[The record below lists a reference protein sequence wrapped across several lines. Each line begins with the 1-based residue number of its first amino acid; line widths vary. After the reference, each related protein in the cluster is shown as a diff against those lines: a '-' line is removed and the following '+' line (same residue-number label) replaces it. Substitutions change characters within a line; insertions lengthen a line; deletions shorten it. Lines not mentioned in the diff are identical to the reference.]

1 MQMHVLWVIL
11 WIIYMTKKMNRF
23 LTALMCLAVMAC
35 TGTIDPKGD
44 VDDGT
49 LVLIPDVEK
58 FFADGKS
65 VVTFT
70 VMDEDVDVTGDAVVT
85 CITTGQNV
93 EDAAFSTDQTGE
105 YKFIASYN
113 GKVSQPESVVAMFK
127 SQYERKVC
135 VMEFTGTWCAQC
147 PAGATIL
154 NFLASDMYKGKVN
167 VLAFHNDDEY
177 SLPVEQLL
185 AAKYNPSGLYPYYL
199 TDMRD
204 SGELNGN
211 GCSDSIYKSLYET
224 ETFCG
229 PSVSCVYDEASG
241 DVSVAAKV
249 ISEKT
254 MEFRLAVY
262 VVEDKVVGEQLQG
275 TGTMDKKYSH
285 RHVVRKMLS
294 SDYMGDRLGE
304 IVSGN
309 QAEKSYSF
317 TLDPAW
323 NPANV
328 SVVIL
333 AIGPDGQVSNS
344 ASAKII

>member
-1 MQMHVLWVIL
+1 MA
-11 WIIYMTKKMNRF
+11 MT
-23 LTALMCLAVMAC
+23 AC
-35 TGTIDPKGD
+35 AGTIDPDSEG

-49 LVLIPDVEK
+49 LLLIPDVEK

-65 VVTFT
+65 AVNFT
-70 VMDEDVDVTGDAVVT
+70 VMDADTDVTQDAVVT

-93 EDAAFSTDQTGE
+93 QDAVFSTLQAGE
-105 YKFIASYN
+105 YKFRASYN

-127 SQYERKVC
+127 SQFERKVC
-135 VMEFTGTWCAQC
+135 VMEFTGTWCALC
-147 PAGATIL
+147 PAGATLL
-154 NFLASDMYKGKVN
+154 NFLANDQYKGKIN
-167 VLAFHNDDEY
+167 VLAFHSKDEY

-204 SGELNGN
+204 SGELKGN

-229 PSVSCVYDEASG
+229 PSVSCVYDETSAN
-241 DVSVAAKV
+241 VVVTANV

-254 MEFRLAVY
+254 MEYRLAAY
-262 VVEDKVVGEQLQG
+262 VVEDKIVGKQDG
-275 TGTMDKKYSH
+275 TTLKEYTH

-304 IVSGN
+304 IASGN

-333 AIGPDGQVSNS
+333 AIGPDGQVNNS
-344 ASAKII
+344 ASVKII